1 MLPTCASLSGEEVY
15 RCCIVLVG
23 LFFRF
28 FCDEEN
34 KEREKNKLNDQPFNN
49 PKREK
54 VVKLRSF
61 VEQHRGVLQHIPCM
75 QPTSWDRWRQCRPTP
90 DTTTKGG
97 EGRRATT
104 SP

>member
-1 MLPTCASLSGEEVY
+1 MEEPDAMLLYC
-15 RCCIVLVG
+15 VG
-23 LFFRF
+23 WIFSFFIFTKKQR
-28 FCDEEN
+28 
-34 KEREKNKLNDQPFNN
+34 ERKNKKNDQPFNN

-54 VVKLRSF
+54 AVKLPSF
-61 VEQHRGVLQHIPCM
+61 VEQRECYIPCM

-97 EGRRATT
+97 EGRATT